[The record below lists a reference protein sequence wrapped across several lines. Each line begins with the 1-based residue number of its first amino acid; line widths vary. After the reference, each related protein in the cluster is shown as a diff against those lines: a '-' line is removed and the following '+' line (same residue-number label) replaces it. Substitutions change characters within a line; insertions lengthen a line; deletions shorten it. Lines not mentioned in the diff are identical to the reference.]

1 MTKES
6 IANMCDLWQS
16 QPGERLRLSPEDLQR
31 RMSKFERTIARRNL
45 LEYVAAAFVIAIF
58 VYYAW
63 MFPTLLLRL
72 GCGLLIVGTLY
83 VVYQLHRRASARPVP
98 ADFGLRSCADFQRA
112 ELAKHAVSL
121 AATAGAALRAELE
134 RQREALRSVWSWYLM
149 PFLPGM
155 FVFLFGLYE
164 FVRRIAQAAG
174 RPFHAGI
181 AVGALGFVVLCVLAV
196 FVGIWRLNQWAADKL
211 QAQIDQLTALA
222 QDPEW
227 L

>member
-112 ELAKHAVSL
+112 EL
-121 AATAGAALRAELE
+121 E

>member
-1 MTKES
+1 MTNES
-6 IANMCDLWQS
+6 ISSMCDLWQS
-16 QPGERLRLSPEDLQR
+16 QPGERLRVSPEDLQR

-45 LEYVAAAFVIAIF
+45 LEYVAAAFVITIF

-98 ADFGLRSCADFQRA
+98 ADLGLRSCADFQ
-112 ELAKHAVSL
+112 
-121 AATAGAALRAELE
+121 RAELE

-155 FVFLFGLYE
+155 FVFLSGLYE

-181 AVGALGFVVLCVLAV
+181 AVGALGFVAVGVLAV
-196 FVGIWRLNQWAADKL
+196 FVGIWRLNEWAANKL

-222 QDPEW
+222 QDPDW